1 MKIPNKKKLKKPTT
15 QKSKKLSKT
24 PTQKFTRPSSFCYT
38 LLDGRY
44 INENTS
50 VFGGVH
56 AIWGWP
62 MHVYAGNPLKS
73 SISPENWLLEDDS

>member
-44 INENTS
+44 PPTPRL
-50 VFGGVH
+50 FRGG
-56 AIWGWP
+56 GE
-62 MHVYAGNPLKS
+62 KS
-73 SISPENWLLEDDS
+73 GVDDV